1 MISLGELRRKPIYSF
16 QQKISISKNS
26 IILKIYDCV
35 FNMSADM
42 VHEASSG
49 NMCRGLCIFFII
61 KMHDVTIIFYSYGL
75 RPAINCIT

>member
-16 QQKISISKNS
+16 QQKISRPISKNS

-49 NMCRGLCIFFII
+49 NMCRGLCIFY
-61 KMHDVTIIFYSYGL
+61 FYKN
-75 RPAINCIT
+75 A